1 MTERKTTMR
10 RKYDGSLLSDHEKVL
25 LAARVSPTNHALERI
40 NERCPG
46 LDIMKSIL
54 ESPLVYWN
62 EHGYIVV
69 ALPEGKSMI
78 IAHDYALVT
87 VRNASCHLYSN
98 ADRWLLTR
106 WYGTIGHI
114 KKRRL
119 R

>member
-1 MTERKTTMR
+1 MR

-25 LAARVSPTNHALERI
+25 LAARVYPTNHALERI
-40 NERCPG
+40 AERCPN
-46 LDIMKSIL
+46 LDIMRAIL
-54 ESPLVYWN
+54 ESPLVYWDKTG
-62 EHGYIVV
+62 HIIVS
-69 ALPEGKSMI
+69 LPEGKSMV
-78 IAHDYALVT
+78 IAPDYALVT

-106 WYGTIGHI
+106 WYGTVGHL